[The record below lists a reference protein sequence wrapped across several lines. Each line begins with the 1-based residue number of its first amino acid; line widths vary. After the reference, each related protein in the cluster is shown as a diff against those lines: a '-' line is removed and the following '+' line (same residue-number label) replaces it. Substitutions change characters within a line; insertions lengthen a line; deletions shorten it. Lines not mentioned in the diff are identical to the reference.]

1 MKKADLV
8 LTREWDKTFPK
19 SDKVNHSK
27 VTFINRYGIT
37 LAADMYVPKNT
48 DGELPAIAVSGPFG
62 AVKEQ
67 CSGLYAQTI
76 AERGFL
82 TIAFDPSF
90 TGESGGEPRY
100 MASPDINTEDFMAAV
115 DFLSL
120 NEKVDPN
127 RIGILGIC
135 GWGGMAINAAALD
148 IRVKATVASTMYDM
162 TRVNANGYFDSED
175 SEEAR
180 YAKKEAMCSQRLD
193 DLRNGEYKLGG
204 GVVETVTEDMPFF
217 VKDYHS
223 YYKTERGYHP
233 RSLNSNGGWNVIG
246 CESFMNQPIL
256 KYSNEI
262 RSAVLLIHGE
272 MAHSCYFSK
281 DAYANMIK
289 DSKYADNKELM
300 IIPGAVHT
308 DLYDGGENNAIPFD
322 KLESFYKEYLK

>member
-19 SDKVNHSK
+19 SNKVNHSK

-67 CSGLYAQTI
+67 CSGLYAQTM

-120 NEKVDPN
+120 NEKVDPD
-127 RIGILGIC
+127 RIGIIGIC

-148 IRVKATVASTMYDM
+148 TRIKATVRAKDSVMKTV
-162 TRVNANGYFDSED
+162 TTVQENAEDIYAEAKQINLDREENEKPVELESEPD
-175 SEEAR
+175 
-180 YAKKEAMCSQRLD
+180 KT
-193 DLRNGEYKLGG
+193 
-204 GVVETVTEDMPFF
+204 VETAND
-217 VKDYHS
+217 
-223 YYKTERGYHP
+223 
-233 RSLNSNGGWNVIG
+233 
-246 CESFMNQPIL
+246 
-256 KYSNEI
+256 NE
-262 RSAVLLIHGE
+262 V
-272 MAHSCYFSK
+272 
-281 DAYANMIK
+281 
-289 DSKYADNKELM
+289 
-300 IIPGAVHT
+300 
-308 DLYDGGENNAIPFD
+308 
-322 KLESFYKEYLK
+322 